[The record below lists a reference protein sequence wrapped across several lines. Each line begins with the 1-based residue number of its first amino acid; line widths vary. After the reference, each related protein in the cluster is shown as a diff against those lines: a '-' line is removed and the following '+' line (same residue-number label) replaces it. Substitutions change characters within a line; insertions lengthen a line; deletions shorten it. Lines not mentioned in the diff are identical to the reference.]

1 LLKANGV
8 FSVRTVAPVS
18 NQIAMLFDGGGHP
31 HAAGGNL
38 HFTIA
43 EKVGFRLFAYRLKK
57 VRELIEAASRFDQ
70 S

>member
-1 LLKANGV
+1 
-8 FSVRTVAPVS
+8 
-18 NQIAMLFDGGGHP
+18 MLFDGGGHP

-43 EKVGFRLFAYRLKK
+43 EKVGLRLFAYRLKK